1 MRIIRLFF
9 IRLVVVV
16 CLGGFPTITSFVVSP
31 SLLSSSSS
39 SFRQRNA
46 RRESNRGLSSID
58 RFRRFT
64 RYGSSKQGHQ
74 REEEETYDDP
84 KRRKTGSNNE
94 DEDENADKGDG
105 VNTNGFHQPE
115 LLTYDDEDGEEIGTA
130 ATTSSTPTPNSNI
143 NSNSNIN
150 DNPDRAISIV
160 SELKANA
167 ALFAAFAY
175 GSLNLPSTLTV
186 SESKVTSVTTSISI
200 SRPLPDSDLVRIF
213 VVLDVCTLCLMI
225 SCVAASQLL
234 IYRLTDGSYEE
245 EYRKKKNMNPRDSA
259 LGRLVTTYRDEFT
272 VARITFDFGLVT
284 LLLAV
289 GVRTLATFDEDI
301 SVPVTSV
308 IATTAV
314 FLATAY
320 ITSYIEVFQ
329 RAEKFSKDDDEANQ
343 KRSTLSSLTETNTN
357 NDNGKNRKILPRII
371 LPLTISIG
379 LGVYFSLMDGSS
391 GLDLPRL
398 GPYGFTTGESKIRV
412 VTEKID
418 SEKTKQLKL
427 DAKERKERKSFL
439 KKSSSSFN
447 ADTNNSLEKT
457 TASEKVASDGF
468 TTGESKIRVVTEK
481 IDSEKTKQ
489 LKLDTKE
496 RTERKSFL
504 KKSFSSFNADINN
517 SLEKATASEK
527 VASD

>member
-9 IRLVVVV
+9 IRLVVV
-16 CLGGFPTITSFVVSP
+16 CLGDFPTISSFVVSP
-31 SLLSSSSS
+31 SSSSLSSSSS
-39 SFRQRNA
+39 SSLFHQWIE
-46 RRESNRGLSSID
+46 RRETKRGL
-58 RFRRFT
+58 
-64 RYGSSKQGHQ
+64 KQGHQ
-74 REEEETYDDP
+74 REEEEAYDDP
-84 KRRKTGSNNE
+84 GRRKIGSDNV
-94 DEDENADKGDG
+94 DEDKGDG
-105 VNTNGFHQPE
+105 VSTNGLNRPE
-115 LLTYDDEDGEEIGTA
+115 LLAYNDEDEEEIGPAT
-130 ATTSSTPTPNSNI
+130 TTSSSSATTTTAPTPTPNSN
-143 NSNSNIN
+143 SN

-175 GSLNLPSTLTV
+175 GSLNLPNTLTV

-200 SRPLPDSDLVRIF
+200 SRPLPDTDLVRIF
-213 VVLDVCTLCLMI
+213 VVLDVSTLCLMI

-245 EYRKKKNMNPRDSA
+245 EYRKKKNIDNPRDSA

-289 GVRTLATFDEDI
+289 GVRTLAIFDEDI

-320 ITSYIEVFQ
+320 LTSYIEVFQ
-329 RAEKFSKDDDEANQ
+329 KAEKFSKDDDDDEINQ
-343 KRSTLSSLTETNTN
+343 KRSPFPFSTKTDTN
-357 NDNGKNRKILPRII
+357 NDNGENRKIIPRII

-391 GLDLPRL
+391 GLDLQRL
-398 GPYGFTTGESKIRV
+398 GPYGFTPGGSKIRV

-418 SEKTKQLKL
+418 SEKVKQLKL
-427 DAKERKERKSFL
+427 DAKERKEKKSFL
-439 KKSSSSFN
+439 KKATSRSN
-447 ADTNNSLEKT
+447 ADT
-457 TASEKVASDGF
+457 
-468 TTGESKIRVVTEK
+468 
-481 IDSEKTKQ
+481 
-489 LKLDTKE
+489 
-496 RTERKSFL
+496 
-504 KKSFSSFNADINN
+504 NN

-527 VASD
+527 LSSD

>member
-9 IRLVVVV
+9 IRLVVV
-16 CLGGFPTITSFVVSP
+16 CLGDFPTISSFVVSP
-31 SLLSSSSS
+31 SSSSS
-39 SFRQRNA
+39 SFHQWIERQ
-46 RRESNRGLSSID
+46 ETKRGL
-58 RFRRFT
+58 
-64 RYGSSKQGHQ
+64 KQGHQ
-74 REEEETYDDP
+74 REEEEAYNDP
-84 KRRKTGSNNE
+84 GRRKIGSDDV
-94 DEDENADKGDG
+94 DEDKGDG
-105 VNTNGFHQPE
+105 VSTNGLNRPE
-115 LLTYDDEDGEEIGTA
+115 LLAYNDEDEEEIGPAT
-130 ATTSSTPTPNSNI
+130 TTSSSSATTTAPTPNSN
-143 NSNSNIN
+143 SN

-175 GSLNLPSTLTV
+175 GSLNLPNTLTV

-200 SRPLPDSDLVRIF
+200 SRPLPDTDLVRIF
-213 VVLDVCTLCLMI
+213 VVLDVSTLCLMI

-245 EYRKKKNMNPRDSA
+245 EYRKKKNIDNPRDSA

-289 GVRTLATFDEDI
+289 GVRTLAIFDEDI

-320 ITSYIEVFQ
+320 LTSYIEVFQ
-329 RAEKFSKDDDEANQ
+329 KAEKFSKDDDDDEINQ
-343 KRSTLSSLTETNTN
+343 KRSPFPFSTKTNTN
-357 NDNGKNRKILPRII
+357 NDNGENRKIIPRII

-391 GLDLPRL
+391 GLDLQRL
-398 GPYGFTTGESKIRV
+398 GPYGFTPGGSKIRV

-418 SEKTKQLKL
+418 SEKVKQRVVTEKIDSEKVKQLKL
-427 DAKERKERKSFL
+427 DAKERKEKKSFL
-439 KKSSSSFN
+439 KKATSRSN
-447 ADTNNSLEKT
+447 ADT
-457 TASEKVASDGF
+457 
-468 TTGESKIRVVTEK
+468 
-481 IDSEKTKQ
+481 
-489 LKLDTKE
+489 
-496 RTERKSFL
+496 
-504 KKSFSSFNADINN
+504 NN

-527 VASD
+527 LSSD

>member
-9 IRLVVVV
+9 IRLVVV
-16 CLGGFPTITSFVVSP
+16 CLGDFPTISSFVVSP
-31 SLLSSSSS
+31 SSSSS
-39 SFRQRNA
+39 SFHQWIE
-46 RRESNRGLSSID
+46 RRETKRGL
-58 RFRRFT
+58 
-64 RYGSSKQGHQ
+64 KQGHQ
-74 REEEETYDDP
+74 REEEEAYNDP
-84 KRRKTGSNNE
+84 GRRKIGSDDV
-94 DEDENADKGDG
+94 DEDKGDG
-105 VNTNGFHQPE
+105 VSTNGLNRPE
-115 LLTYDDEDGEEIGTA
+115 LLAYNDEDEEEIGPAT
-130 ATTSSTPTPNSNI
+130 TTSSSSATTTAPTPTPNSN
-143 NSNSNIN
+143 SN

-175 GSLNLPSTLTV
+175 GSLNLPNTLTV

-200 SRPLPDSDLVRIF
+200 SRPLPDTDLVRIF
-213 VVLDVCTLCLMI
+213 VVLDVSTLCLMI

-245 EYRKKKNMNPRDSA
+245 EYRKKKNIDNPRDSA

-289 GVRTLATFDEDI
+289 GVRTLAIFDEDI

-320 ITSYIEVFQ
+320 LTSYIEVFQ
-329 RAEKFSKDDDEANQ
+329 KAEKFSKDDDDDDEINQ
-343 KRSTLSSLTETNTN
+343 KRSPFPFSTKTNTN
-357 NDNGKNRKILPRII
+357 NDNGENRKIIPRII

-391 GLDLPRL
+391 GLDLQRL

-418 SEKTKQLKL
+418 SEKVKQLKL
-427 DAKERKERKSFL
+427 DAKERKEKKSFL
-439 KKSSSSFN
+439 KKATSRSN
-447 ADTNNSLEKT
+447 ADT
-457 TASEKVASDGF
+457 
-468 TTGESKIRVVTEK
+468 
-481 IDSEKTKQ
+481 
-489 LKLDTKE
+489 
-496 RTERKSFL
+496 
-504 KKSFSSFNADINN
+504 NN

-527 VASD
+527 LSSD

>member
-9 IRLVVVV
+9 IRLVVA
-16 CLGGFPTITSFVVSP
+16 CLGEFPTITSFVVWP
-31 SLLSSSSS
+31 SSSSSS
-39 SFRQRNA
+39 SFRQWIE
-46 RRESNRGLSSID
+46 RRETKRGL
-58 RFRRFT
+58 
-64 RYGSSKQGHQ
+64 KQGHQ
-74 REEEETYDDP
+74 REEEEAYDDP
-84 KRRKTGSNNE
+84 GKRMIGSDNV
-94 DEDENADKGDG
+94 DEDKGDG
-105 VNTNGFHQPE
+105 VSTNGLNRPE
-115 LLTYDDEDGEEIGTA
+115 LLAYNDKEDEEIGPAT
-130 ATTSSTPTPNSNI
+130 TTSSSTTTTGPTPTPSSNI
-143 NSNSNIN
+143 DIISNSN

-245 EYRKKKNMNPRDSA
+245 EYRKKKNINPRDSA

-320 ITSYIEVFQ
+320 LTSYIEVFQ
-329 RAEKFSKDDDEANQ
+329 RAEKFAKDDDDEINQ
-343 KRSTLSSLTETNTN
+343 KRPPLSFSTKTNPN
-357 NDNGKNRKILPRII
+357 NDNGENRKIIPRII
-371 LPLTISIG
+371 LPSTISIG

-398 GPYGFTTGESKIRV
+398 GPYGFTPGEGKIRV

-418 SEKTKQLKL
+418 SEKAKQLKL
-427 DAKERKERKSFL
+427 DAKERKEKKSFL
-439 KKSSSSFN
+439 KKATSRSN
-447 ADTNNSLEKT
+447 ADTDNSVEKG
-457 TASEKVASDGF
+457 TASEKVLRTKAKTVMTDEANPSD
-468 TTGESKIRVVTEK
+468 
-481 IDSEKTKQ
+481 
-489 LKLDTKE
+489 L
-496 RTERKSFL
+496 
-504 KKSFSSFNADINN
+504 
-517 SLEKATASEK
+517 
-527 VASD
+527 

>member
-9 IRLVVVV
+9 IRFVVVY
-16 CLGGFPTITSFVVSP
+16 LGEFPTITSFVVSP
-31 SLLSSSSS
+31 SSSALSLSSSS
-39 SFRQRNA
+39 FHQWIE
-46 RRESNRGLSSID
+46 RRETKRGL
-58 RFRRFT
+58 
-64 RYGSSKQGHQ
+64 KQGHQ
-74 REEEETYDDP
+74 REEEEAYNDP
-84 KRRKTGSNNE
+84 GRRKIGSDDV
-94 DEDENADKGDG
+94 DEDKGDG
-105 VNTNGFHQPE
+105 VSTNGLNRPE
-115 LLTYDDEDGEEIGTA
+115 LLAYNDEDEEEIGP
-130 ATTSSTPTPNSNI
+130 ATTTAPTPTPNSN
-143 NSNSNIN
+143 SN

-175 GSLNLPSTLTV
+175 GSLNLPNTLTV

-200 SRPLPDSDLVRIF
+200 SRPLPDTDLVRIF
-213 VVLDVCTLCLMI
+213 VVLDVSTLCLMI

-245 EYRKKKNMNPRDSA
+245 EYRKKKNIDNPRDSA

-289 GVRTLATFDEDI
+289 GVRTLAIFDEDI

-320 ITSYIEVFQ
+320 LTSYIEVFQ
-329 RAEKFSKDDDEANQ
+329 KAEKFSKDDDDDEINQ
-343 KRSTLSSLTETNTN
+343 KRSPFPFSTKTNTN
-357 NDNGKNRKILPRII
+357 NDNGENLKIIPRII

-391 GLDLPRL
+391 GLDLQRL
-398 GPYGFTTGESKIRV
+398 GPYGFTPGGSKIRV

-418 SEKTKQLKL
+418 SEKVKQRVVTEKIDSEKVKQLKL
-427 DAKERKERKSFL
+427 DAKERKEKKSFL
-439 KKSSSSFN
+439 KKATSRSN
-447 ADTNNSLEKT
+447 ADTNNSLEK
-457 TASEKVASDGF
+457 
-468 TTGESKIRVVTEK
+468 
-481 IDSEKTKQ
+481 
-489 LKLDTKE
+489 
-496 RTERKSFL
+496 
-504 KKSFSSFNADINN
+504 
-517 SLEKATASEK
+517 ATAPEK
-527 VASD
+527 LSSD